1 MLGSQGQFFMYY
13 SGKDFKWLLKKSFI
27 YIIMSSVIRSYGL
40 VKEGLTRFIKPE
52 SPTYDDGT
60 NDVLFP
66 FSYSNGVLDI
76 SYSGNSFKTI
86 MVDVVNV
93 DPISETDTAVRI
105 MSGPYLAT
113 QLGNNFKAYIRA
125 WRDGT
130 IDAGSPIEVN
140 IPAQLLRVQEVSYL
154 NLTANSSESYK
165 ITTQAPASDTY
176 PMGTVANNYET
187 KYIFKTPLTFTIM
200 EGGVK
205 QYITFRTV
213 LDQE

>member
-1 MLGSQGQFFMYY
+1 
-13 SGKDFKWLLKKSFI
+13 
-27 YIIMSSVIRSYGL
+27 MSSVIRSYGL

-52 SPTYDDGT
+52 SPTYEEGT

-76 SYSGNSFKTI
+76 SYSGNNFKTT

-93 DPISETDTAVRI
+93 DPISATETKTAIRI
-105 MSGPYLAT
+105 MGGPYLAT

-154 NLTANSSESYK
+154 NVSADSDELYTIS
-165 ITTQAPASDTY
+165 TQAPASDTY
-176 PMGTVANNYET
+176 PTGTVANNYET
-187 KYIFKTPLTFTIM
+187 KYLFKTPLTFTIM